1 MNGEFCTFFVD
12 DLYVGIPVQ
21 RVQEVLRFQPM
32 TAVALAPDVIQG
44 LINLRGEI
52 VIAIDLRRR
61 LGMKDRAATDEP
73 PTNIIV
79 RTESGPVS
87 FLVDAINDVVSTD
100 PSTFEPTPA
109 TLTGTLRDLTI
120 GVYKLEERLL
130 LILDHEGAAD
140 VAQSREDE
148 ERTAVT
154 PRARLAQ

>member
-1 MNGEFCTFFVD
+1 MTGEYCTFFVD
-12 DLYVGIPVQ
+12 NLYVGIPVQ

-32 TAVALAPDVIQG
+32 TAVALAPEVIRG

-61 LGMKDRAATDEP
+61 LGMPERTAEDEP

-109 TLTGTLRDLTI
+109 TLTGTLRELTI

-148 ERTAVT
+148 ERTAGA